1 MPTGMA
7 SPGHGPLLFPAMLH
21 DLALFAGVL
30 DHVPG
35 DLGRLWEATS
45 PGAQPLGRLGGI
57 APELAQ
63 ALGATR
69 TIPL

>member
-1 MPTGMA
+1 
-7 SPGHGPLLFPAMLH
+7 MLH

-63 ALGATR
+63 ALGARR